1 MNVSYI
7 YIHLKQ
13 GKNITNNFVEQQ
25 PEVENREGVIQI
37 LKKKV
42 KSIIFILYI
51 HVSCQNA
58 VMFLKKLVDYNGLSR
73 LMI

>member
-1 MNVSYI
+1 MYHI
-7 YIHLKQ
+7 YIQ
-13 GKNITNNFVEQQ
+13 GKSITQQSINFVEQQ
-25 PEVENREGVIQI
+25 PEVENREEVIQI

-58 VMFLKKLVDYNGLSR
+58 VMF
-73 LMI
+73 